1 MGSADA
7 GTLHAVTICS
17 RAAATAADSKD
28 LASFFTDHMLAPH
41 AQAEAL
47 NDYRQSSVLWF
58 FDESGQPPLYCS
70 ASVLRIHYSVKAR
83 TLTCALGRSGIARRD
98 LHGQL
103 QGSTYMV

>member
-7 GTLHAVTICS
+7 DTLHAVTICS
-17 RAAATAADSKD
+17 RAANTAADSKD

-47 NDYRQSSVLWF
+47 SGYCQSSVLWL

-70 ASVLRIHYSVKAR
+70 ASVLRTHYSVKENTHLRAGTER
-83 TLTCALGRSGIARRD
+83 
-98 LHGQL
+98 
-103 QGSTYMV
+103 

>member
-1 MGSADA
+1 MDSADA

-28 LASFFTDHMLAPH
+28 SASFFTDHMQAPH

-47 NDYRQSSVLWF
+47 SDYRQSRVLRL

-70 ASVLRIHYSVKAR
+70 GSVLRTHYSVKENTHLRAGTER
-83 TLTCALGRSGIARRD
+83 
-98 LHGQL
+98 
-103 QGSTYMV
+103 

>member
-28 LASFFTDHMLAPH
+28 SASFFTDHMLAPH

-47 NDYRQSSVLWF
+47 SGYCQSSVLWL
-58 FDESGQPPLYCS
+58 FDESGEPPLYCS
-70 ASVLRIHYSVKAR
+70 ASVLRTHYFVKENTHLRAGTER
-83 TLTCALGRSGIARRD
+83 
-98 LHGQL
+98 
-103 QGSTYMV
+103 

>member
-7 GTLHAVTICS
+7 GTLHTVSIYS

-28 LASFFTDHMLAPH
+28 SASFFTDHMLAPH

-58 FDESGQPPLYCS
+58 FDESGQPPLHGR
-70 ASVLRIHYSVKAR
+70 ASVLRTHYSIR
-83 TLTCALGRSGIARRD
+83 
-98 LHGQL
+98 
-103 QGSTYMV
+103 

>member
-28 LASFFTDHMLAPH
+28 SASFFTDHMLAPH

-47 NDYRQSSVLWF
+47 SGYCQSSVLWL
-58 FDESGQPPLYCS
+58 FDESGQPPLDYN
-70 ASVLRIHYSVKAR
+70 ASVLRTHYSVK
-83 TLTCALGRSGIARRD
+83 
-98 LHGQL
+98 
-103 QGSTYMV
+103 

>member
-28 LASFFTDHMLAPH
+28 SASFFTDHMLAPH

-47 NDYRQSSVLWF
+47 SGYCQSSVLWL
-58 FDESGQPPLYCS
+58 FDESGQPPLYYH
-70 ASVLRIHYSVKAR
+70 ASVLRTHYSVNENTHLR
-83 TLTCALGRSGIARRD
+83 VGTER
-98 LHGQL
+98 
-103 QGSTYMV
+103 

>member
-1 MGSADA
+1 MWALRAHSPLSIQYVLLPRELWA

-28 LASFFTDHMLAPH
+28 SASFFTDHMLAPH

-58 FDESGQPPLYCS
+58 FDESGQPPLHGS
-70 ASVLRIHYSVKAR
+70 GSMVRTHYSVKEN
-83 TLTCALGRSGIARRD
+83 TH
-98 LHGQL
+98 LHAG
-103 QGSTYMV
+103 TER

>member
-17 RAAATAADSKD
+17 CAAATAADSKD
-28 LASFFTDHMLAPH
+28 SASFFTDHMLAPH

-47 NDYRQSSVLWF
+47 SDYCQSSVLWF

-70 ASVLRIHYSVKAR
+70 VSVLRTHYSVKEN
-83 TLTCALGRSGIARRD
+83 THLCAGTERQSSA
-98 LHGQL
+98 
-103 QGSTYMV
+103 

>member
-28 LASFFTDHMLAPH
+28 SASFFTDHMLAPH

-47 NDYRQSSVLWF
+47 SGYCQSSVLWL
-58 FDESGQPPLYCS
+58 FDESGEPPLYCS
-70 ASVLRIHYSVKAR
+70 ASVLRTHYSVKENTHLCTGTER
-83 TLTCALGRSGIARRD
+83 YRS
-98 LHGQL
+98 
-103 QGSTYMV
+103 T